1 MNNKINNSSSI
12 VYKAFSMKNR
22 IINVEQFQINHYIN
36 ILNNNDWKINIP
48 HEEFFDWI
56 IGSEGADAQKS

>member
-1 MNNKINNSSSI
+1 MNNNINSSIIMNNKINNSSSI

-36 ILNNNDWKINIP
+36 ILNNND
-48 HEEFFDWI
+48 
-56 IGSEGADAQKS
+56 